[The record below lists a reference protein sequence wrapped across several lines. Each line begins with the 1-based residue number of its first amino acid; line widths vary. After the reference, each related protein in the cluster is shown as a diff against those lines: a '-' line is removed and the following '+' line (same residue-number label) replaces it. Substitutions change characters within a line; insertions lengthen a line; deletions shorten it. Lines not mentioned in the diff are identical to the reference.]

1 MSAHLIFHAPIGSL
15 IAWTDDTPRPPE
27 RHRKK
32 LSQWQTSNSR
42 GRLIRKQGE
51 RAVGSIS
58 LPASFTLH
66 EADYGSGGVIAIRVH
81 RTFSADSRL
90 RFTVLERPAIG
101 AVRVL
106 DRPGEDAELV
116 YLASDRVDAEE
127 WLTRHGYPN
136 PVLDEVTADQIAADH
151 VEGRAA

>member
-1 MSAHLIFHAPIGSL
+1 
-15 IAWTDDTPRPPE
+15 
-27 RHRKK
+27 
-32 LSQWQTSNSR
+32 
-42 GRLIRKQGE
+42 
-51 RAVGSIS
+51 S

-116 YLASDRVDAEE
+116 HLASDCADAEE

-151 VEGRAA
+151 VEG

>member
-1 MSAHLIFHAPIGSL
+1 MSALFIFQAPIGSL
-15 IAWTDDTPRPPE
+15 IAWTDETPRPPE

-32 LSQWQTSNSR
+32 LSQWQTNNSR
-42 GRLIRKQGE
+42 GRLIRKQGG

-58 LPASFTLH
+58 PPASFTLH
-66 EADYGSGGVIAIRVH
+66 EADYGSGGVIAMRVH
-81 RTFSADSRL
+81 RTFSADSRQ
-90 RFTVLERPAIG
+90 RFRVLERLAIG
-101 AVRVL
+101 AIRVF

-116 YLASDRVDAEE
+116 YLASDCADAEE

-136 PVLDEVTADQIAADH
+136 PVLDEVTADEIAADV

>member
-1 MSAHLIFHAPIGSL
+1 MSAHLICRAAIGSL
-15 IAWTDDTPRPPE
+15 IAWSDGTPRPPE

-32 LSQWQTSNSR
+32 LSQWQTNNSR

-51 RAVGSIS
+51 RAVGTIS

-66 EADYGSGGVIAIRVH
+66 EADYGSGGVIAVRVL
-81 RTFSADSRL
+81 RTFSPDSRL
-90 RFTVLERPAIG
+90 RFTALARPAIG

-106 DRPGEDAELV
+106 DRPGEDAEV
-116 YLASDRVDAEE
+116 VHLAKNRADAEE
-127 WLTRHGYPN
+127 WLTQHRYPN
-136 PVLDEVTADQIAADH
+136 AVLDQITADEIAADH